1 MPAPALSIYAC
12 VGEALR
18 FVRENARFV
27 ASVAAIG
34 ALAQT
39 SMLVLLGFVPLVL
52 LIALI
57 VAAAAAYAAL
67 TRAAL
72 NEPAAVRANLVSDTR
87 HGGLAA
93 AIVGFFFTLV
103 TIIIAY
109 GAMAILIAPYA
120 EQANVVK
127 EDEQALQQLMQRAVS
142 EQPDV
147 IFWSG
152 LVGFVLLLLLTSRL
166 YLAVP
171 ASIERGRVV
180 VFESWT
186 WTKGA
191 LLRIAGARVL
201 LLGPA
206 LIFAGALQ
214 SLVGMAMSL
223 GVRDPIALAQS
234 AQANPAMFLV
244 FFTLAQFLQIILYTA
259 LEAGLSTSLYRA
271 LKPQAQSTV
280 AAQPG

>member
-1 MPAPALSIYAC
+1 MSSSPLSIYAC

-18 FVRENARFV
+18 FVRGNWRFV
-27 ASVAAIG
+27 LIAAAGG
-34 ALAQT
+34 ALTQT
-39 SMLVLLGFVPLVL
+39 SLLVLLGFMPIVL
-52 LIALI
+52 LIGMLI
-57 VAAAAAYAAL
+57 AAAAVYAAL

-72 NEPAAVRANLVSDTR
+72 SEPAAVRANLLADTR
-87 HGGLAA
+87 HGGFAG
-93 AIVGFFFTLV
+93 AIVGFFFALV
-103 TIIIAY
+103 AIVLVY
-109 GAMAILIAPYA
+109 GAMAVLIGPYV
-120 EQANVVK
+120 EQVNAVK
-127 EDEQALQQLMQRAVS
+127 DDEQALQQLLQRAIA

-147 IFWSG
+147 ILWSG
-152 LVGFVLLLLLTSRL
+152 VIGFLLLLLLTSRL

-180 VFESWT
+180 VFESWK

-191 LLRIAGARVL
+191 LLRIVGARLL

-214 SLVGMAMSL
+214 SLVGMAMGL

-244 FFTLAQFLQIILYTA
+244 FFALAQFLQIAVYTA
-259 LEAGLSTSLYRA
+259 LEAGLSASLYRA
-271 LKPQAQSTV
+271 LKPQLQTVV